1 MMMIEL
7 VIIVVI
13 GAVQYFVL
21 RRFVNKMRKA

>member
-13 GAVQYFVL
+13 GAVQYFLL
-21 RRFVNKMRKA
+21 RSFVKKMRKM